1 MRTTLTLEPELAQKL
16 RDLAHKRGTSFKQ
29 VLNDA
34 IRRGL
39 SAQLPAA
46 GVEPF
51 TFEPHRGGAFQ
62 PGIDPTKLNQLF
74 DQIEVEGFLTK
85 PNQ

>member
-1 MRTTLTLEPELAQKL
+1 MRTTLTLEPELAKKL
-16 RDLAHKRGTSFKQ
+16 RQLAYRRGTSFKQ

-39 SAQLPAA
+39 SVQLPTAD
-46 GVEPF
+46 VEPF
-51 TFEPHRGGAFQ
+51 TFAPHRGGAFQ

-74 DQIEVEGFLTK
+74 DQIEVEHFLAKTK
-85 PNQ
+85 Q

>member
-1 MRTTLTLEPELAQKL
+1 MRTTLTLEPELAKKL
-16 RDLAHKRGTSFKQ
+16 RDLAHRQGTSFKQ

-39 SAQLPAA
+39 SAQLPSAE
-46 GVEPF
+46 VEPF

-62 PGIDPTKLNQLF
+62 PGVDPTKLNQLF
-74 DQIEVEGFLTK
+74 DQIEVEGFFAKT
-85 PNQ
+85 NS